1 MKPLYFGSGF
11 DQVCIKFSP
20 GFVNE
25 FEPVGMSDGG
35 QSVGEWDPVVSF
47 DAPNFVYDRL
57 VARL

>member
-1 MKPLYFGSGF
+1 M
-11 DQVCIKFSP
+11 
-20 GFVNE
+20 NE